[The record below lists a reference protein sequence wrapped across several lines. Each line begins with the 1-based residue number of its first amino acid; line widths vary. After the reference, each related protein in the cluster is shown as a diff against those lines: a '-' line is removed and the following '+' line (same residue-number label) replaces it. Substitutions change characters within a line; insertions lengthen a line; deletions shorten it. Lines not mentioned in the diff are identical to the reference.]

1 MPRLPFAAPPG
12 ASGCGPATVFGVVF
26 VHCPGCCDAAAMS
39 TPVFAAT
46 WDWGLFGLY
55 VLVVLRFEHE
65 RSVTELVMIID
76 GELAVS
82 ECWLTAAET
91 DFLLFSKDVLAAAAK
106 DSVQLPKP

>member
-1 MPRLPFAAPPG
+1 MPLVVARPPCSVLG
-12 ASGCGPATVFGVVF
+12 WGPPLLSVVVVF

-39 TPVFAAT
+39 NPVFAAT

-82 ECWLTAAET
+82 ECWLTP
-91 DFLLFSKDVLAAAAK
+91 LLQGCAFCSLGGEGKAQQQQQKIL
-106 DSVQLPKP
+106 